1 VCSPPKPCEDA
12 VSIVSFARTAP
23 LLTVSRP
30 AIPLA
35 PDAVASI
42 AAQPAVR
49 DDRDPPL
56 VSGQG
61 VSLVRKI
68 RNSVKWNVFDRQG
81 LTDGVVK
88 LTGLFCLDGQRPL

>member
-1 VCSPPKPCEDA
+1 MRKA
-12 VSIVSFARTAP
+12 L

-30 AIPLA
+30 ATSFA

-61 VSLVRKI
+61 VSDVR
-68 RNSVKWNVFDRQG
+68 
-81 LTDGVVK
+81 
-88 LTGLFCLDGQRPL
+88 